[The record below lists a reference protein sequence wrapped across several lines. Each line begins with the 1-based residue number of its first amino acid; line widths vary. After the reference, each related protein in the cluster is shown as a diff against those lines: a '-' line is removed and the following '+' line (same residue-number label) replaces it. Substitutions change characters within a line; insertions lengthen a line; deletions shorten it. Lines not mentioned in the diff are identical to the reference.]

1 MIIQAQAVHDTVFV
15 VQQQPGWQQW
25 VNAFAGI
32 AQIVLAI
39 ALLAVGI
46 GVLFAALKVK
56 ALMKKVEEQG
66 QKLRVDLAPAI
77 RNVTTV
83 SDHAVAVSKRVRGD
97 VDRLSGSVT
106 AATEKLQ
113 EAAKVAE
120 QRVGEFNALLGVVQ
134 EEAEELFIGGASALR
149 GARTGAETFRR
160 FRSGDLEYLGE
171 VVVEDEEID
180 DDAPEEREDGDGD
193 GDGDRDGDGD
203 GDGEGDGDRDED
215 VIEVELRRGGAK
227 RGRRRRGG

>member
-1 MIIQAQAVHDTVFV
+1 MILLQAQAARDTLFV
-15 VQQQPGWQQW
+15 VQQQPGWQLW

-39 ALLAVGI
+39 ALLAVGL
-46 GVLFAALKVK
+46 GVLFAARRMK
-56 ALMKKVEEQG
+56 ALMKTVEEQG

-83 SDHAVAVSKRVRGD
+83 SENAVAVSRSVKGD

-120 QRVGEFNALLGVVQ
+120 RRVGEFNALLGVVQ

-149 GARTGAETFRR
+149 GARAGTETFRR
-160 FRSGDLEYLGE
+160 FRDGDLEYLGE
-171 VVVEDEEID
+171 VSVETDEID
-180 DDAPEEREDGDGD
+180 DEDDV
-193 GDGDRDGDGD
+193 
-203 GDGEGDGDRDED
+203 GDGEDE

-227 RGRRRRGG
+227 RGRRPRDG

>member
-1 MIIQAQAVHDTVFV
+1 MIILLQAQAARDTLFV
-15 VQQQPGWQQW
+15 VQQQPGWQLW

-39 ALLAVGI
+39 ALLAVGL
-46 GVLFAALKVK
+46 GVLFAAGRVK
-56 ALMKKVEEQG
+56 ALMKTVEEQG

-83 SDHAVAVSKRVRGD
+83 SENAVAVSKSVRGD

-113 EAAKVAE
+113 DAAKVAE
-120 QRVGEFNALLGVVQ
+120 RRVGEFNALLCVVQ

-149 GARTGAETFRR
+149 GARAGTESFRR
-160 FRSGDLEYLGE
+160 FRDGGLQSLGE
-171 VVVEDEEID
+171 GYVEEEEID
-180 DDAPEEREDGDGD
+180 DEDADDAGDGD
-193 GDGDRDGDGD
+193 
-203 GDGEGDGDRDED
+203 DE
-215 VIEVELRRGGAK
+215 VIEVELRRGAK
-227 RGRRRRGG
+227 RSRRPRDD

>member
-1 MIIQAQAVHDTVFV
+1 MILLQAQAARDTLFV
-15 VQQQPGWQQW
+15 VQQQPGWQLW

-39 ALLAVGI
+39 ALLAVGL
-46 GVLFAALKVK
+46 GVLFAARRMK
-56 ALMKKVEEQG
+56 ALMKTVEEQG

-83 SDHAVAVSKRVRGD
+83 SENAVAVSRSVKGD

-120 QRVGEFNALLGVVQ
+120 RRVGEFNALLGVVQ

-149 GARTGAETFRR
+149 GARAGTETFRR
-160 FRSGDLEYLGE
+160 FRDGDLEYLGE
-171 VVVEDEEID
+171 VSVEADEID
-180 DDAPEEREDGDGD
+180 DEDDVDDEE
-193 GDGDRDGDGD
+193 
-203 GDGEGDGDRDED
+203 DE
-215 VIEVELRRGGAK
+215 VIEIELRRGGAK
-227 RGRRRRGG
+227 RSRRPRGD

>member
-1 MIIQAQAVHDTVFV
+1 MILLQAQAARDTLFV
-15 VQQQPGWQQW
+15 VQQQPGWQLW

-39 ALLAVGI
+39 ALLAVGL
-46 GVLFAALKVK
+46 GVLFAARRMK
-56 ALMKKVEEQG
+56 ALMKTVEEQG

-83 SDHAVAVSKRVRGD
+83 SENAVAVSRSVKGD

-120 QRVGEFNALLGVVQ
+120 RRVGEFNALLGVVQ

-149 GARTGAETFRR
+149 GARAGTDTFRR
-160 FRSGDLEYLGE
+160 FRDGDLEYLGE
-171 VVVEDEEID
+171 VSVETDEID
-180 DDAPEEREDGDGD
+180 DEDDE
-193 GDGDRDGDGD
+193 
-203 GDGEGDGDRDED
+203 GDGEDE

-227 RGRRRRGG
+227 RGRRPRDG

>member
-1 MIIQAQAVHDTVFV
+1 MILYQAQAARDTLFV
-15 VQQQPGWQQW
+15 VQQQPGWQLW

-39 ALLAVGI
+39 ALLAVGL
-46 GVLFAALKVK
+46 GVLFAARRMK
-56 ALMKKVEEQG
+56 ALMKTVEEQG

-83 SDHAVAVSKRVRGD
+83 SENAVAVSRSVKGD

-120 QRVGEFNALLGVVQ
+120 RRVGEFNALLGVVQ

-149 GARTGAETFRR
+149 GARAGTDTFRR
-160 FRSGDLEYLGE
+160 FRDGDLEYLGE
-171 VVVEDEEID
+171 VSVETDEID
-180 DDAPEEREDGDGD
+180 DEDDE
-193 GDGDRDGDGD
+193 
-203 GDGEGDGDRDED
+203 GDGEDE

-227 RGRRRRGG
+227 RGRRPRDG

>member
-1 MIIQAQAVHDTVFV
+1 MILLQAQAARDTVFV
-15 VQQQPGWQQW
+15 VQQQPGWQLW

-39 ALLAVGI
+39 ALLAVGL
-46 GVLFAALKVK
+46 GVLFAAMRVK
-56 ALMKKVEEQG
+56 ALVKTVEAQG

-83 SDHAVAVSKRVRGD
+83 SENAVAVSKSVRGD

-120 QRVGEFNALLGVVQ
+120 RRVGEFNALLGVVQ

-149 GARTGAETFRR
+149 GARAGTETFRR
-160 FRSGDLEYLGE
+160 FRDGDLEYVGE
-171 VVVEDEEID
+171 VYVDQEEID
-180 DDAPEEREDGDGD
+180 DEDDDVADGD
-193 GDGDRDGDGD
+193 
-203 GDGEGDGDRDED
+203 DE

-227 RGRRRRGG
+227 RGRRGRAG

>member
-1 MIIQAQAVHDTVFV
+1 MILLQAQAARDTLFV
-15 VQQQPGWQQW
+15 VQQQPGWQLW

-39 ALLAVGI
+39 ALLAVGL
-46 GVLFAALKVK
+46 GVLFAARRMK
-56 ALMKKVEEQG
+56 ALMKTVEEQG

-83 SDHAVAVSKRVRGD
+83 SENAVAVSRSVKGD

-120 QRVGEFNALLGVVQ
+120 RRVGEFNALLGVVQ

-149 GARTGAETFRR
+149 GARAGTETFRR
-160 FRSGDLEYLGE
+160 FRDGDLEYLGE
-171 VVVEDEEID
+171 VSVEADEID
-180 DDAPEEREDGDGD
+180 DEDDVDDEE
-193 GDGDRDGDGD
+193 
-203 GDGEGDGDRDED
+203 DE

-227 RGRRRRGG
+227 RSRRPRGD